1 MKCYHVGYYI
11 KKISNN
17 FENSKRTNCVKYDIT
32 SQQTSILLYLFN
44 HLDEKVNQ
52 KTLEH
57 YYEISS
63 ATISGIITRMEAKNL
78 IVRIPNPDDKRDKL
92 ITLSVKGEETAKA
105 IKKSI
110 LDLEA
115 KIVKGFDDNEIKT
128 LLSFL
133 ERMSMNIK
141 EEK

>member
-92 ITLSVKGEETAKA
+92 ITLSVKGEETANA

>member
-17 FENSKRTNCVKYDIT
+17 FENSKRTNCEKYDIT

-92 ITLSVKGEETAKA
+92 ITLSVKGEETANA

>member
-17 FENSKRTNCVKYDIT
+17 FENSKRSNCEKYDIT

-44 HLDEKVNQ
+44 HSDEKVNQ
-52 KTLEH
+52 KTLEQ

-78 IVRIPNPDDKRDKL
+78 IARIPNPDDKRDKL

>member
-17 FENSKRTNCVKYDIT
+17 FENSKRTNCEKYDIT

-63 ATISGIITRMEAKNL
+63 ATISGIITRMETKNL
-78 IVRIPNPDDKRDKL
+78 IARIPNPVDKRDKL

>member
-17 FENSKRTNCVKYDIT
+17 FENSKRINCVKYDIT

-92 ITLSVKGEETAKA
+92 ITLSVKGEETANA